1 MRALALDHFFGQDI
15 AALRAALA
23 PDEHL
28 RTFHYSVLRG
38 EALRVFPPSVAVGL
52 EGMSTPAFAA
62 GRERYATRLQRLMD
76 DEFAAG
82 PFDVVVLPSDL
93 FFYVRD
99 LPAACE
105 RLGVP
110 VVVVQKETTL
120 SPATVERL
128 AGSIARHAPFQS
140 TAMTVCS
147 ERQRSFWL
155 RAGAPPGRLTVTGQP
170 RFDVYGTPL
179 PVRPAGRA
187 PRVLFFSYLLHAYHP
202 SGASGTR
209 GAPAWERLH
218 RQTEEGLRALARE
231 GWDVVVKPHPQQDF
245 IPADSGLHV
254 APAGAD
260 ARELIRD
267 ADVVV
272 GFQTTALIESLAA
285 GRPVVYTGW
294 DPEAR
299 RLASDLIPFH
309 EWGDVLAVVGRADD
323 LPDVV
328 RRARAADAGRS
339 ERARA
344 IVEEYLGPID
354 AGAARRALD
363 VVRRYADA
371 AAAHRSPAVES
382 RREQLV
388 GRGRSL
394 RHARRGL
401 RSARLLATAAFDHR
415 VRGRDGQRVT

>member
-1 MRALALDHFFGQDI
+1 MRALVLDHFFGQDI
-15 AALRAALA
+15 AALREALA

-28 RTFHYSVLRG
+28 RTFGYGVLRA
-38 EALRVFPPSVAVGL
+38 EALRVFPPTVGVGL
-52 EGMSTPAFAA
+52 EAMSMPAFAA
-62 GRERYATRLQRLMD
+62 GRERYAARLQRLMD

-99 LPAACE
+99 LPTACE

-120 SPATVERL
+120 SPATIEQL

-155 RAGAPPGRLTVTGQP
+155 RAGAPPERLTVTGQP
-170 RFDVYGTPL
+170 RFDAYGAPL
-179 PVRPAGRA
+179 PPRPAARA
-187 PRVLFFSYLLHAYHP
+187 PRVLFFSYFLHAYHP
-202 SGASGTR
+202 TGASGTR

-218 RQTEEGLRALARE
+218 RETEQGLLALARE

-245 IPADSGLHV
+245 IPSESGLHV
-254 APAGAD
+254 APADAD
-260 ARELIRD
+260 ARVLIRD

-299 RLASDLIPFH
+299 RVASDLIPFH
-309 EWGDVLAVVGRADD
+309 DWGDVLTVVDRAEH
-323 LPDVV
+323 LPEAV
-328 RRARAADAGRS
+328 RRARTDGATESG
-339 ERARA
+339 RARA
-344 IVEEYLGPID
+344 IVEEYLGPVD
-354 AGAARRALD
+354 GGAARRALD
-363 VVRRYADA
+363 VVRRHADA
-371 AAAHRSPAVES
+371 AAAQRSPAAE
-382 RREQLV
+382 RRRAQLL
-388 GRGRSL
+388 GRGRRL

-401 RSARLLATAAFDHR
+401 RFARRLATGAIDHR
-415 VRGRDGQRVT
+415 VRRRDTQRVT